1 MKVEQSATKTGLCT
15 TMVYDPYYARAIE
28 GLKRI
33 LLQGNPIMMRLHPGA
48 DYELPE
54 EALYSVDLEGQAVLV
69 TGYDDE
75 TREFIVQDPWSPE
88 FGAGPSGK
96 RRMGYWELSYRMVN
110 ASRGYAAAPRP
121 PMCTARVEDK
131 GDHSEITLEIGL
143 YTPDLNIMD
152 ATTSWLENIA
162 VSVSGV
168 EGVELLESGS
178 QRVEGRFGHGEVA
191 TFRFRAEVQSNDPS
205 LGLVVTAD
213 YVAERPYKFREHI
226 QTEVA
231 LSDFATRQVVLPLAA
246 SI

>member
-1 MKVEQSATKTGLCT
+1 MKVEQTATKTGLCT

-54 EALYSVDLEGQAVLV
+54 EALYRVDLEGQAVLI

-75 TREFIVQDPWSPE
+75 TREFIVQDPWSTE

-96 RRMGYWELSYRMVN
+96 RRMGYWELAYRMVN
-110 ASRGYAAAPRP
+110 SSKGYAAAPRP
-121 PMCTARVEDK
+121 PMAVARAEDK
-131 GDHSEITLEIGL
+131 GDHTEITLEIGL

-152 ATTSWLENIA
+152 ATTSWLENVAVEIA
-162 VSVSGV
+162 GTD
-168 EGVELLESGS
+168 GLELVGTSS
-178 QRVEGRFGHGEVA
+178 SRVEGRFGHGEVA
-191 TFRFRAEVQSNDPS
+191 TFRFRAELYSNTP
-205 LGLVVTAD
+205 LLQVVVSAD
-213 YVAERPYKFREHI
+213 YVAERPYQFREHM
-226 QTEVA
+226 QTEIA
-231 LSDFATRQVVLPLAA
+231 LRDFATAPVVLPLAA